1 MEVIYN
7 VRASKMFSCH
17 FLSFDGFKIV
27 LVRPRTSGRTSR
39 CAAGKKKLWN
49 KSGRKYE
56 KGTSASQVLKTAT
69 YNYTYWVYIPLE
81 TISWKDTDQKNWIS
95 L

>member
-1 MEVIYN
+1 MEVVYN
-7 VRASKMFSCH
+7 VRASKTFSCH

-27 LVRPRTSGRTSR
+27 LVTPRASGGASR

-49 KSGRKYE
+49 KSGWKYE
-56 KGTSASQVLKTAT
+56 KGTSGSQLLKAAT

-81 TISWKDTDQKNWIS
+81 MISSWKDKI
-95 L
+95 